1 MQYGYE
7 YISKN
12 ESRRKR
18 ILQRRVKKTFFS
30 IIIILAF
37 FYAAGFVI
45 QKVRH
50 RESQTVISPLAES
63 FNASVNVVKQIINP
77 SHLKDIVGK
86 SLEGAQGTYAVAV
99 RNLETGES
107 YYLNGKRE
115 FESASLYKLWVMA
128 AAYNQ
133 IERKK
138 LDPAKILTRDIEELN
153 AEYGVSSES
162 AEVTEGTFELSVK
175 DTINQMIVI
184 SNNYAALALS
194 DEVGSGNISDFLS
207 NYNFNNSHFRD
218 PPTTTAEDIA
228 LFFEKLYRNQL
239 ASEKTTKE
247 MIGILQNQQL
257 NDRIPKYLPQEIIAG
272 HKTGELDA
280 FKHDAGIVFTPKSD
294 YILVVLSE
302 TDNPDDAAE
311 RIANLSKDVYDY
323 FNTR

>member
-1 MQYGYE
+1 MLYGYE

-18 ILQRRVKKTFFS
+18 ILRRRVKKTVFS
-30 IIIILAF
+30 IVIILCV

-45 QKVRH
+45 QRVRH
-50 RESQTVISPLAES
+50 RNSQTIVSPLAES
-63 FNASVNVVKQIINP
+63 FNASVNVFKQILAP
-77 SHLKDIVGK
+77 SRLGDVVGK

-99 RNLETGES
+99 KNLETGET
-107 YYLNGKRE
+107 YYLNENRE
-115 FESASLYKLWVMA
+115 FESASLYKLWVMG

-138 LDPAKILTRDIEELN
+138 LDQNKTLTRDIVELN

-162 AEVTEGTFELSVK
+162 AELTEGTFELSVK
-175 DTINQMIVI
+175 DAINQMIVI

-194 DEVGSGNISDFLS
+194 DEVGSANISNFLT
-207 NYNFNNSHFRD
+207 NYNFNYSHFRD

-228 LFFEKLYRNQL
+228 LFFEKLYGNQL
-239 ASEKTTKE
+239 ASEKTTRE

-257 NDRIPKYLPQEIIAG
+257 NDRIPKYLPQEIVAG
-272 HKTGELDA
+272 HKTGELDK
-280 FKHDAGIVFTPKSD
+280 FKHDAGIVFTSKGD
-294 YILVVLSE
+294 YVLVVLSE

-311 RIANLSKDVYDY
+311 HIAKLSKDIFEY
-323 FNTR
+323 FDKR